1 MASVVSIVRQNN
13 VRMLNILVAIPGSV
27 PSKDLNE
34 GLLLAAKEGYTECV
48 DCLIKAG
55 ADIDTTDNS
64 DQTPFY
70 LAVCNNKIPS
80 ALFLLKAGN
89 ECDAL
94 ANNGFAA
101 IHIAVKKN
109 LHECV
114 RTLLEN
120 GIKINSRDSQNNTP
134 LILAVANK
142 KYLVVEELLSHPDC
156 DVNAQNSEGWT
167 ALHYAAHMAAGVDIL
182 LSAGANPNL
191 YNEDG
196 NTPLML
202 AAIEGF
208 SKVVNKLAKAKCDV
222 NMKDKSDAQKTAMH
236 TIALKGHTECIAD
249 LLEAGMDMNM
259 FDNQYR
265 TPLWYALNS
274 GRYSAVQT
282 LLKFSGHID
291 SFHCPKQAPRSS
303 CPVWLAFNQ
312 GALQIIKQFILTG
325 FDKEHIR
332 SCLLNPEE
340 FGLQWNETEK
350 EMWFLYAHQ
359 PLSLQQLSRI
369 WIRHH
374 LGHFFYQNLN
384 KLPVPKFL
392 RDFLLMKDIDE
403 IL

>member
-1 MASVVSIVRQNN
+1 MASVLSIVKQNN

-27 PSKDLNE
+27 PSKDLND
-34 GLLLAAKEGYTECV
+34 GLLLAAKEGYTDCV

-64 DQTPFY
+64 CQTPFY
-70 LAVCNNKIPS
+70 LAVCNNQIPS
-80 ALFLLKAGN
+80 ALFLLRSGN
-89 ECDAL
+89 DCDIL
-94 ANNGFAA
+94 AKNGYAA

-109 LHECV
+109 HHECV
-114 RTLLEN
+114 RVLLEN
-120 GIKINSRDSQNNTP
+120 GVDINSRDSGNNTP

-142 KYLVVEELLSHPDC
+142 KYLVAEELLSRPGC
-156 DVNAQNSEGWT
+156 DVNAQNSDGWT
-167 ALHYAAHMAAGVDIL
+167 ALHYAAHMAAGVDML
-182 LSAGANPNL
+182 LAVGANPNL

-208 SKVVNKLAKAKCDV
+208 SKVVNNLAKARCDV
-222 NMKDKSDAQKTAMH
+222 NLKDKSDAEKTAMH
-236 TIALKGHTECIAD
+236 TIALKGHTECIVD
-249 LLEAGMDMNM
+249 LLEAGMNMNM

-265 TPLWYALNS
+265 TPLWYALSS

-291 SFHCPKQAPRSS
+291 SFRCPEQAPASS
-303 CPVWLAFNQ
+303 CPVRLAFNR
-312 GALQIIKQFILTG
+312 GALQIVKQFILTG
-325 FDKEHIR
+325 FDKGHMR
-332 SCLLNPEE
+332 SCLLSPEE
-340 FGLQWNETEK
+340 FAFEANQAEK

-374 LGHFFYQNLN
+374 LGHFFYQNLD

-392 RDFLLMKDIDE
+392 RDFLLMKDLDE
-403 IL
+403 IQ